1 MKKKL
6 KNNYFS
12 KNRAKYLIKYHII
25 FSVKYRK
32 HSLNYVG
39 CDIIEIMKQISMDY
53 DFDINEIEVDKD
65 HMHIL
70 INSTPQLSPSMI
82 VRILK
87 QKSTHEIYK
96 KFKKLLNKNFWK
108 EKTFWSDGYFVCTTG
123 DASTETIK
131 QYIKNQG

>member
-1 MKKKL
+1 MTKKL

-12 KNRAKYLIKYHII
+12 KNRTKYLIKYHII

-32 HSLNYVG
+32 HLLNYIG
-39 CDIIEIMKQISMDY
+39 RDIIEIMKRISLDY
-53 DFDINEIEVDKD
+53 DFDINEVEVDKD
-65 HMHIL
+65 HIHML
-70 INSTPQLSPSMI
+70 INSTPQISPSMI

-87 QKSTHEIYK
+87 QQSTHQIYK
-96 KFKKLLNKNFWK
+96 KFKKLLNKNFWR
-108 EKTFWSDGYFVCTTG
+108 ENTFWSDGYFVCTTG